1 MKSSTRGC
9 GGAEVPLLSVRNL
22 RTYFKVN
29 QGWVKAVD
37 GVSLN
42 VDAGET
48 VGLVGESGCG
58 KTTLAYSIT
67 QLLPSNAYVFGG
79 QILFGGGG
87 RTERYRSEY
96 WTLAEDRMSRA
107 LDEAKQ
113 TLDRLRG
120 SGQTAG
126 AEDEIRKLEE
136 RIELL
141 QHPLSATY
149 REYLAEEIRALRTK
163 TDDLARRMESGGDG
177 VLKPQLRDARDRL
190 DAANQEGDLIDIVRR
205 RDGRLREYHPKLNAV
220 RWKQISIVFQGAMNA
235 LNPVYTVGDQ
245 VIEAIRAHEDIT
257 AESARQR
264 VEKLYR
270 LVGIP
275 TDRIDNYPHEYS
287 GGMKQRAMI
296 AMALALDPKLVIM
309 DEPTTALDVIT
320 AAKIMD
326 EVLRIQ
332 KSFHM
337 TIIIIS
343 HDVSVVA
350 KVADRIAVMYA
361 GEIVEESSG
370 QNIFSRTLHPYTEG
384 LLGAF
389 PSIKGTRHRLEAIP
403 GNPPS
408 LLTPPSGCRFHPRC
422 KYAKDI
428 CTTTAPPYVR
438 PEAGHRALCHFS
450 QDFMAQGGLHS

>member
-1 MKSSTRGC
+1 M
-9 GGAEVPLLSVRNL
+9 PLLAVRNL
-22 RTYFKVN
+22 RTYFKVQ

-37 GVSLN
+37 GVNLN

-79 QILFGGGG
+79 QILFGSEA
-87 RTERYRSEY
+87 RIERYRREY
-96 WTLAEDRMSRA
+96 WKVADGRIAAA
-107 LDEAKQ
+107 LDDAQ
-113 TLDRLRG
+113 QALRRLRG
-120 SGQTAG
+120 SGASSESEPET
-126 AEDEIRKLEE
+126 KNLEE
-136 RIELL
+136 RIALL
-141 QHPLSATY
+141 QHPLSVTY
-149 REYLAEEIRALRTK
+149 REYLVAEIQALKQEVDTLSQR
-163 TDDLARRMESGGDG
+163 LESGGG
-177 VLKPQLRDARDRL
+177 EEAKRRLREARDRL
-190 DAANQEGDLIDIVRR
+190 AAATQQGDLIEVVRR

-245 VIEAIRAHEDIT
+245 VIEAIRAHEDIGPEAAKT
-257 AESARQR
+257 R

-326 EVLRIQ
+326 EVLQIQ
-332 KSFHM
+332 KAMQM

-350 KVADRIAVMYA
+350 KIANRIAVMYA
-361 GEIVEESSG
+361 GQIVEESSG

-389 PSIKGTRHRLEAIP
+389 PSIIGPRRRLEAIP

-422 KYAKDI
+422 KYAKEIYATD
-428 CTTTAPPYVR
+428 APPYVR
-438 PEAGHRALCHFS
+438 PEPGHRALCHFS
-450 QDFMAQGGLHS
+450 QDFFAQGGLRS

>member
-1 MKSSTRGC
+1 M
-9 GGAEVPLLSVRNL
+9 PLLSVRNL
-22 RTYFKVN
+22 RTYFKVR

-37 GVSLN
+37 GVSLD

-79 QILFGGGG
+79 QVLFGADA
-87 RTERYRSEY
+87 RIDRYRPEY
-96 WTLAEDRMSRA
+96 WRLA
-107 LDEAKQ
+107 
-113 TLDRLRG
+113 
-120 SGQTAG
+120 
-126 AEDEIRKLEE
+126 EE
-136 RIELL
+136 RIAKDLAETTAALEQLRAAGETSDTAERIEELAERIRVL
-141 QHPLSATY
+141 RHPLTATY
-149 REYLAEEIRALRTK
+149 REYLNDEIRTLDQK
-163 TDDLARRMESGGDG
+163 VKDLSGQSESGGDP
-177 VLKPQLRDARDRL
+177 VKRQIREARYRL
-190 DAANQEGDLIDIVRR
+190 AAATQEGDLLDIVRR
-205 RDGRLREYHPKLNAV
+205 PDGRLHEYHPKMNAV

-245 VIEAIRAHEDIT
+245 VIEAIRAHEDVS
-257 AESARQR
+257 EEGARRR

-275 TDRIDNYPHEYS
+275 VDRVDNYPHEYS

-320 AAKIMD
+320 AAKILD
-326 EVLRIQ
+326 EVLALQ
-332 KSFHM
+332 KALRM

-350 KVADRIAVMYA
+350 KIADRIAVMYA

-370 QNIFSRTLHPYTEG
+370 QSIFGRTLHPYTEG

-389 PSIKGTRHRLEAIP
+389 PSIKGSLRRLQAIP

-408 LLTPPSGCRFHPRC
+408 LLTPPAGCRFHPRC
-422 KYAKDI
+422 KYAKEV
-428 CTTTAPPYVR
+428 CSTVPPGYAI
-438 PEAGHRALCHFS
+438 PEVNHRALCHFS
-450 QDFMAQGGLHS
+450 QDFFAQGGLHD